1 MPAQCLTPHRPMDAF
16 HRVMHATPQTTDVGF
31 HYVPDAI
38 AEAERA
44 HSTPNMGLTS
54 NNVKRAYNGRKAAK
68 AQLGVS
74 GGYVETADRNMP
86 VNGGD
91 ADFKATVKA
100 RRNVKAGQRSAKRA
114 AQSAK
119 RAYVLAEL
127 RQRGYTV

>member
-1 MPAQCLTPHRPMDAF
+1 MDAF

-74 GGYVETADRNMP
+74 GGYVETADRSAAMP
-86 VNGGD
+86 AYGKGPAGD
-91 ADFKATVKA
+91 LARQSTVKA